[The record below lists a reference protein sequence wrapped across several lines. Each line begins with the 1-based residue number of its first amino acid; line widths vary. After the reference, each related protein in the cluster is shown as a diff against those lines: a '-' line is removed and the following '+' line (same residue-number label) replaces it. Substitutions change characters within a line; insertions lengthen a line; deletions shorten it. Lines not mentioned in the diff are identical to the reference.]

1 VSLIEALIAM
11 AIGMIAIL
19 AIFSL
24 FTAGQKYFFNQSNR
38 ADSIDDSRFPGI
50 WISRDIRGALQVVD
64 TVDSYTTSSNAL
76 ILQVFSL
83 DENDMIID
91 GTFDFIIYRR
101 NPDNPNFLEQIIQAD
116 AASSRRDG
124 TKTLADNLDSLVFVY
139 YDEDNQLTADY
150 ASIANINF
158 VITST
163 KSSVGRAGQSFQE
176 SFNSWAKLRNKAN

>member
-1 VSLIEALIAM
+1 M
-11 AIGMIAIL
+11 TIGMMTIL
-19 AIFSL
+19 AILSL
-24 FTAGQKYFFNQSNR
+24 YMAGQKYFFNQSNR

-64 TVDSYTTSSNAL
+64 TVASYTTSSNTL

-83 DENDMIID
+83 DENDNIID
-91 GTFDFIIYRR
+91 GTFDFIIFRQ

-124 TKTLADNLDSLVFVY
+124 TRTLADSLDSLAFFY

-150 ASIANINF
+150 ALVANINF
-158 VITST
+158 VITSR
-163 KSSVGRAGQSFQE
+163 KSSIFKGGQSFQE
-176 SFNSWAKLRNKAN
+176 SFNSWAKLRNKTN